1 MENKVPVLLN
11 AVPPYGHI
19 ICSDKWR
26 NSSFIQGLKGG
37 GVKIIFETE
46 LGVADFLLPNKSSVL
61 YVSECDIIAGS
72 SYKRKVVRYRNAGS
86 SFQELVLV
94 EKTRLSEQYFPAV
107 QKFVVFDLGLSLL
120 PVSGQ
125 TDASQLITQMV
136 HGEGRENPFRRKS
149 SSRLLDPLVLALV
162 QQIPG
167 VGKVKALVLLRH
179 FSSIQQ
185 LCNASPAELE
195 PIVGQAGAQQ
205 IHSFFHKHTAGT

>member
-1 MENKVPVLLN
+1 MMKTSVSHRRCKPCVTKRIQTNQNKRPIK
-11 AVPPYGHI
+11 A
-19 ICSDKWR
+19 
-26 NSSFIQGLKGG
+26 GL
-37 GVKIIFETE
+37 
-46 LGVADFLLPNKSSVL
+46 
-61 YVSECDIIAGS
+61 
-72 SYKRKVVRYRNAGS
+72 
-86 SFQELVLV
+86 LV
-94 EKTRLSEQYFPAV
+94 EFEACSCCLQ
-107 QKFVVFDLGLSLL
+107 
-120 PVSGQ
+120 
-125 TDASQLITQMV
+125 V